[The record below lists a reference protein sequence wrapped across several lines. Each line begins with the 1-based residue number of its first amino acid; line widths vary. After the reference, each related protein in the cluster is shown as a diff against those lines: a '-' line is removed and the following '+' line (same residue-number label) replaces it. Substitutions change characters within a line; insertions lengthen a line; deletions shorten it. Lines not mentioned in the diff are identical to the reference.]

1 MKLRKA
7 PLIDL
12 GFGIGATFEA
22 LGEYAGYVVTGNP
35 ELLKMSRDSGLAA
48 FAYLAK
54 TAVSYAAAG
63 SDECKERR
71 AEHPNVNGAG
81 MGSNLFTGIIN
92 EVVKNS
98 IAYQSKSIT
107 YNALTA
113 ECLASG
119 FANAVELHDKK

>member
-22 LGEYAGYVVTGNP
+22 LGEYVGYAVTGSP
-35 ELLKMSRDSGLAA
+35 DLLEMAKDSGIAALAY
-48 FAYLAK
+48 FAK

-63 SDECKERR
+63 AEESKERK
-71 AEHPNVNGAG
+71 ADDPAVNGTG
-81 MGSNLFTGIIN
+81 MGINLIAGVAN
-92 EVVKNS
+92 EIVKNS
-98 IAYQSKSIT
+98 IGYRSKSIA

-119 FANAVELHDKK
+119 FANAVELHIKK